1 MEDLLRF
8 LETYEIWIY
17 VLLGTAS
24 LIPLRRLLIA
34 WHEWRSAIFGLERE
48 RAQREFSSAMT
59 FLMLLILIGLAQ
71 FFLVS
76 FISPGMP
83 RANILATPTIDR
95 LATPEKIQAATGTPL
110 TTPTGLAPTQ
120 TAAAEGC
127 VAGQIEWTYPKNNDQ
142 IKGSVTLKGTVNVPN
157 LGYYKYE
164 YSQAGSDNWITIAAG
179 NTAIVDQPLG
189 TSEQSSGNSGLW
201 NTSLLAQGDYR
212 LRLVVFD
219 SLNKMLPVCIVNI
232 RITSP

>member
-59 FLMLLILIGLAQ
+59 FLMLLVLIGLAQ

-76 FISPGMP
+76 FIAPGMP
-83 RANILATPTIDR
+83 RTNILATPTIDR
-95 LATPEKIQAATGTPL
+95 LATPEKTQAVTFTPQ
-110 TTPTGLAPTQ
+110 TTPTGLIPTL
-120 TAAAEGC
+120 AVVSEGC
-127 VAGQIEWTYPKNNDQ
+127 IPGQVEWTSPKNNDQ
-142 IKGSVTLKGTVNVPN
+142 VSGTITLKGTVNVAN
-157 LGYYKYE
+157 MGFYKYE
-164 YSQAGSDNWITIAAG
+164 YSSAGSDNWITIAAG
-179 NTAIVDQPLG
+179 NSGGTDIALG
-189 TSEQSSGNSGLW
+189 KGGLW
-201 NTSLLAQGDYR
+201 NTSQLAQGDYR
-212 LRLVVFD
+212 LRLVVVD
-219 SLNKMLPVCIVNI
+219 NQDKSLPACVINI
-232 RITSP
+232 RITSPP

>member
-8 LETYEIWIY
+8 LETYEIWVY

-76 FISPGMP
+76 FIAPGMP
-83 RANILATPTIDR
+83 RTDIIATPTIDR
-95 LATPEKIQAATGTPL
+95 LATPEKTPALTATPL
-110 TTPTGLAPTQ
+110 ASPTGAIPTLVVD
-120 TAAAEGC
+120 ADGC
-127 VAGQIEWTYPKNNDQ
+127 IPGQIAWTNPKNNDQ
-142 IKGSVTLKGTVNVPN
+142 IKGTVTLKGTVNVN
-157 LGYYKYE
+157 NMGFYKYE
-164 YSQAGSDNWITIAAG
+164 YSPAGTDNWITIAAG
-179 NTAIVDQPLG
+179 NTGGTDIALG
-189 TSEQSSGNSGLW
+189 KSGQW
-201 NTSLLAQGDYR
+201 NTSQLAQGDYR
-212 LRLVVFD
+212 LRLVVVD
-219 SLNKMLPVCIVNI
+219 NQDKPLPACIINI

>member
-59 FLMLLILIGLAQ
+59 FLMLLVLIGLAQ

-76 FISPGMP
+76 FIAPGMP

-95 LATPEKIQAATGTPL
+95 LATPEKTQAVTSTPL
-110 TTPTGLAPTQ
+110 FTPTGLTPTQ
-120 TAAAEGC
+120 TVASEGC
-127 VAGQIEWTYPKNNDQ
+127 IPGQIEWTFPKNNDQ
-142 IKGSVTLKGTVNVPN
+142 INGAVTLKGTVNVAN

-164 YSQAGSDNWITIAAG
+164 YNPAGTDNWITIAAG
-179 NTAIVDQPLG
+179 NKNTAGADQPLG
-189 TSEQSSGNSGLW
+189 GGGQW
-201 NTSLLAQGDYR
+201 NTGLLAQGDYR

-219 SLNKMLPVCIVNI
+219 SQNRMLPMCIINV
-232 RITSP
+232 RITSPP

>member
-34 WHEWRSAIFGLERE
+34 WHEWRSAVFGLERE

-76 FISPGMP
+76 FIAPGMP
-83 RANILATPTIDR
+83 RADSIATPTIDR
-95 LATPEKIQAATGTPL
+95 LATPAKTQALTVTPLATATGQL
-110 TTPTGLAPTQ
+110 PTQ
-120 TAAAEGC
+120 TVAADGC
-127 VAGQIEWTYPKNNDQ
+127 IPGQIEWIYPKNNDQ
-142 IKGSVTLKGTVNVPN
+142 INGTVILKGTINVPN
-157 LGYYKYE
+157 MGFYRYD
-164 YSQAGSDNWITIAAG
+164 YSSAGTDNWITIAAG
-179 NTAIVDQPLG
+179 STGGTNITLG
-189 TSEQSSGNSGLW
+189 KGGQW
-201 NTSLLAQGDYR
+201 NTGQLAQGDYR
-212 LRLVVFD
+212 LRLVVVD
-219 SLNKMLPVCIVNI
+219 NQDKPLPACIINI

>member
-76 FISPGMP
+76 FIAPGMP
-83 RANILATPTIDR
+83 RTNIIATPTIDR
-95 LATPEKIQAATGTPL
+95 LATPEKTQAVTNTPL
-110 TTPTGLAPTQ
+110 TTPTGLIPTL
-120 TAAAEGC
+120 AVASEGC
-127 VAGQIEWTYPKNNDQ
+127 VPGQIEWTFPKNNDQ
-142 IKGSVTLKGTVNVPN
+142 IKGTVTLTGTVNVPN
-157 LGYYKYE
+157 LGFYKYE
-164 YSQAGSDNWITIAAG
+164 YSSAGTDNWITIAAG
-179 NTAIVDQPLG
+179 DSTIIDKPLG
-189 TSEQSSGNSGLW
+189 TSEKSLGTSGQW
-201 NTSLLAQGDYR
+201 NTSQLAQGDYR
-212 LRLVVFD
+212 LRLVVVD
-219 SLNKMLPVCIVNI
+219 NQDKTLPACVINI